1 MDVLSQDLRVALR
14 RIQRAPAL
22 ATAIVLTIGLGLG
35 AAAAIFT
42 TSDAALVEPLP
53 YAEPQRLVHLW
64 EVRAG
69 TAERSPTSYPTLLD
83 WRSRA
88 KSFSGLEA
96 YDPTNITV
104 GMGDEARMLRGA
116 RVTAGFFRLLGVRIS
131 AGRDFLDE
139 GATTGAAVAIVSD
152 RFARSVAGGIALDQT
167 VVINGTPQHIVGVL
181 PHAFH
186 FALLQNADVF
196 VPLIAG
202 EQARED
208 RSQRSIYVIGR
219 LRDRVPLTAA
229 RAEFSAAM
237 SVLASE
243 HPDALAGRTAIAVP
257 LRDALLGNMKPILAS
272 LLVAVAILLVIM
284 GANLALLM
292 LTRYIERAPELA
304 MRSALGATR
313 ARLLRQLLVESLVPS
328 VLGAALALV
337 VGQMTTRG
345 LLAAIPEGVRIGMP
359 YLTDAGLDGRVIG
372 VIVGV
377 TTVLAVG
384 FGLGPA
390 LLITQDR
397 ERAGDARATLARG
410 RRRLRRGLVAAQL
423 ALTVV
428 LLVSSGLLVV
438 SAGSERGAARRS
450 WRRPDR

>member
-35 AAAAIFT
+35 AAAAIFM

-139 GATTGAAVAIVSD
+139 DATTGAAVAIVSD

-167 VVINGTPQHIVGVL
+167 VVIIRRFPMMLCGV
-181 PHAFH
+181 
-186 FALLQNADVF
+186 FAA
-196 VPLIAG
+196 
-202 EQARED
+202 
-208 RSQRSIYVIGR
+208 
-219 LRDRVPLTAA
+219 
-229 RAEFSAAM
+229 
-237 SVLASE
+237 
-243 HPDALAGRTAIAVP
+243 
-257 LRDALLGNMKPILAS
+257 
-272 LLVAVAILLVIM
+272 
-284 GANLALLM
+284 
-292 LTRYIERAPELA
+292 
-304 MRSALGATR
+304 
-313 ARLLRQLLVESLVPS
+313 
-328 VLGAALALV
+328 AALALTLV
-337 VGQMTTRG
+337 ALYAICMHEVLTRRREFG
-345 LLAAIPEGVRIGMP
+345 IRLALGGSPGSIRRLILNDAMLLGATG
-359 YLTDAGLDGRVIG
+359 IG
-372 VIVGV
+372 VGGIVATVVSRSLRAVLFGITATDWRVYGV
-377 TTVLAVG
+377 VAAGVLVFAVLAT
-384 FGLGPA
+384 LGPA
-390 LLITQDR
+390 L
-397 ERAGDARATLARG
+397 RAGS
-410 RRRLRRGLVAAQL
+410 VHPS
-423 ALTVV
+423 VV
-428 LLVSSGLLVV
+428 MRV
-438 SAGSERGAARRS
+438 
-450 WRRPDR
+450 D